1 MDYKK
6 LAVVGSSLV
15 GAGALFYYLY
25 NSSKAQVKKAVGKVL
40 PREIIISTLKQ
51 LKKELFTV
59 CVQMS
64 LMANEMKRY
73 SQGRLDYDIKDFIFS
88 YSSISQEIQASI
100 KKAYDKNGVIEA
112 DFQYN
117 CEVTFA
123 DDAEIQ
129 AMMKGIK
136 AMVDNAAEGKQ
147 MDVQAEIP
155 EFLTQ
160 EKLLEII
167 EKIMIDTAKSM
178 QQLFKRIKDQ
188 YGELNLNDPR
198 IQRSLQ
204 TLKTDE
210 IKDNIF
216 NQYNLEDFE
225 DPASKIIQCAT
236 QKYAMEH
243 PEFQEKM
250 MQLELKQR
258 KSMEVI
264 MQNPEKEGAVDEIFN
279 EPAQSMG
286 GMGMGMGG
294 GFPGFHS
301 SKRKNQSKEEKKEGI
316 PSVKETVTQEVNKPE
331 EKAENIVEEKAESN
345 VQEKQEKVE
354 EQVVVQENKEENNV
368 EQQKDEEH
376 NVQQEKKEEPLV
388 QEEVQQHNVEVRG
401 QNIEQ
406 SVEFINERSV
416 EQQQQQQQQQQV
428 HEHQQ

>member
-1 MDYKK
+1 MDFKK
-6 LAVVGSSLV
+6 LALVGGSLV

-25 NSSKAQVKKAVGKVL
+25 NSSKAQVKKAAGKVL
-40 PREIIISTLKQ
+40 PREVIISTLKQ

-100 KKAYDKNGVIEA
+100 KKAYDKNGVTEA
-112 DFQYN
+112 DFQFN

-123 DDAEIQ
+123 SDVEIQ
-129 AMMKGIK
+129 TMMKAIK
-136 AMVDNAAEGKQ
+136 SMVDNAAEGKQ
-147 MDVQAEIP
+147 MDIQAEIP

-167 EKIMIDTAKSM
+167 EKIMIETTKSM
-178 QQLFKRIKDQ
+178 QQLFKKIKDQ

-258 KSMEVI
+258 KSMELI

-279 EPAQSMG
+279 EPAQPMG

-301 SKRKNQSKEEKKEGI
+301 SKRKNQSKEEKKE
-316 PSVKETVTQEVNKPE
+316 ETTTAQQE
-331 EKAENIVEEKAESN
+331 EKKSEEKVENNVEEKVENNVEEKQENQQAE
-345 VQEKQEKVE
+345 QEKVE
-354 EQVVVQENKEENNV
+354 ERVDVQENKEENNV
-368 EQQKDEEH
+368 ESQKNEEH
-376 NVQQEKKEEPLV
+376 NVEQEIKEEHPVQQEVVEQHNEEVRQQVNIEESLEV
-388 QEEVQQHNVEVRG
+388 VNKQEE
-401 QNIEQ
+401 
-406 SVEFINERSV
+406 
-416 EQQQQQQQQQQV
+416 EQQQQV
-428 HEHQQ
+428 REHQE

>member
-6 LAVVGSSLV
+6 LAIIGGSLV

-25 NSSKAQVKKAVGKVL
+25 NSKVQVKKAAGKTL

-100 KKAYDKNGVIEA
+100 KKAYDKNGVTEV

-123 DDAEIQ
+123 TDDEIQ
-129 AMMKGIK
+129 TMMKSIK
-136 AMVDNAAEGKQ
+136 SMVDNAAEGKQ
-147 MDVQAEIP
+147 MDIQAEIP

-167 EKIMIDTAKSM
+167 EKIMIETTKSM
-178 QQLFKRIKDQ
+178 QQLFKKIKDQ

-210 IKDNIF
+210 IKDSIF

-264 MQNPEKEGAVDEIFN
+264 MQNPEKEGAVEDIFN
-279 EPAQSMG
+279 EPAQSM

-301 SKRKNQSKEEKKEGI
+301 SKRKNQSKEEKKEEA
-316 PSVKETVTQEVNKPE
+316 PAVKETATQEENKPQ
-331 EKAENIVEEKAESN
+331 ENEDSKVEEKQENQQAE
-345 VQEKQEKVE
+345 QEKVE
-354 EQVVVQENKEENNV
+354 EQVVEQENKEENIV

-376 NVQQEKKEEPLV
+376 NIEQEKKEEQHV
-388 QEEVQQHNVEVRG
+388 QEEVIQHQEEVRQQVDIQESVEV
-401 QNIEQ
+401 
-406 SVEFINERSV
+406 VNEKSNEE
-416 EQQQQQQQQQQV
+416 EQQQQQQAP
-428 HEHQQ
+428 EHQE